1 MNDVPYAFEMSKIEN
16 AKYASYHKSK
26 TYFASHKI
34 LKLLMVLIIFALIIE
49 IAYYFMILPIT
60 STAKFVFEINA
71 SSLTEK
77 EIKKIIGVEEGV
89 KWSSIDSSNI
99 ASILKSYPLVEHVD
113 VKKRFPDKVYISLTE
128 RRPIAVSFVNIDGSI
143 VPLEIDKEGVVFRM
157 GWQEKTS
164 TLTILSGIE
173 FQNPKI
179 GMKVHHKLVSLFNR
193 LDFISK
199 SNPLLLAGIS
209 EVKVRE
215 KKYGDYDLVIYPTYS
230 KIKVIS
236 NKELSENTLNRMILI
251 LDVLKTDVVA
261 REIEYVDIRGAN
273 IVYKWKEISK

>member
-26 TYFASHKI
+26 TSFASHKI

-71 SSLTEK
+71 SYLTEK

-99 ASILKSYPLVEHVD
+99 ASILKSYPLVEHVT

>member
-26 TYFASHKI
+26 TSFASHKI

-49 IAYYFMILPIT
+49 IAYYFMILPII

-99 ASILKSYPLVEHVD
+99 ASILKSYPLVEHVT

>member
-26 TYFASHKI
+26 TSFASHKI

-71 SSLTEK
+71 SYLTEK

-99 ASILKSYPLVEHVD
+99 ASILKSYPLVEHVA

>member
-1 MNDVPYAFEMSKIEN
+1 VPYAFEMSKIEN

-26 TYFASHKI
+26 TSFASHKI

-71 SSLTEK
+71 SYLTEK

-99 ASILKSYPLVEHVD
+99 ASILKSYPLVEHVT

>member
-26 TYFASHKI
+26 TSFASHKI

-99 ASILKSYPLVEHVD
+99 ASILKSYPLVEHVA